1 MQRSPSSPTAG
12 SPTDPRN
19 ASLPDRHA
27 SLGALLRRPYEDMS
41 RWLYAEL
48 AALGYDEVRPAHSSV
63 LRNLSPDGSR
73 VTELAARAGM
83 TKQSMAYLVEQ
94 LVEAGLVEVG
104 ADPADGRAKQVRFT
118 ARGTEVVSA
127 ALRLSAEYERALGAR
142 IGVRKMRQLRALLV
156 ELQAADGAP
165 AG

>member
-1 MQRSPSSPTAG
+1 MQRSSPSPTGG
-12 SPTDPRN
+12 STTVPRD

-48 AALGYDEVRPAHSSV
+48 ANLGFDEVRPAHSSV
-63 LRNLSPDGSR
+63 LRNLSPEGSR

-94 LVEAGLVEVG
+94 PVGAGLVEVG
-104 ADPADGRAKQVRFT
+104 ADPADGRARQVRFT
-118 ARGTEVVSA
+118 ARGTEVVAA
-127 ALRLSAEYERALGAR
+127 ALRLSADYERALAAR
-142 IGVRKMRQLRALLV
+142 IGVRKMQQLRALLV
-156 ELQAADGAP
+156 ELQADDSALP
-165 AG
+165 A

>member
-1 MQRSPSSPTAG
+1 
-12 SPTDPRN
+12 
-19 ASLPDRHA
+19 
-27 SLGALLRRPYEDMS
+27 MS

-73 VTELAARAGM
+73 VTDLAARAGM

-94 LVEAGLVEVG
+94 LEGAGLVDVG
-104 ADPADGRAKQVRFT
+104 PDPADGRAKQVRFT
-118 ARGTEVVSA
+118 ARGAEVVA
-127 ALRLSAEYERALGAR
+127 AAVRLSAQYERALGKR
-142 IGVRKMRQLRALLV
+142 IGVQKLRQLRALL
-156 ELQAADGAP
+156 EEIQAVDSDT